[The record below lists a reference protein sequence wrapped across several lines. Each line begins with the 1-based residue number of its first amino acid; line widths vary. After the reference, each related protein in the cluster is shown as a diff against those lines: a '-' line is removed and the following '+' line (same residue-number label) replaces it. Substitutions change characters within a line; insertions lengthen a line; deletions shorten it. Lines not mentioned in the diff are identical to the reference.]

1 MDAVASD
8 YYRAMIMT
16 IRDTHLANL
25 ELLIRRFGSLDKLLD
40 AVVEAGQDPISKK
53 YIQQVQKGWKGKKYR
68 NPRDLGI
75 KVCRRLEKA
84 AGEPEGWMD
93 FPNAPDVSTGSNDSQ
108 ASYLRSSPI
117 KEGVTLDN
125 RPWALGMGGA
135 ATSPFPAPEQ
145 PGPADLSGRPVPG
158 PQPQQPWHFGPPT
171 REKMLHIPVLNIEG
185 SLGTGREAPDHEVV
199 ASQISVSESWL
210 RRNLA
215 FSAPGN
221 LSIIAGVGDSMKPTF
236 SDGDLLL
243 VDRGVS
249 EIRVDAVYVL
259 ELHNRLYIK
268 RLQIRPD
275 GAILMLSDNKAYEP
289 YLIQETD
296 MESVHVR
303 ARVLMAWN
311 ANKL

>member
-1 MDAVASD
+1 MTTEYNHSSMQVKNPGCLFGVNHGYNVSLMENKLYGQRLKEARE
-8 YYRAMIMT
+8 RAGLT
-16 IRDTHLANL
+16 QKDL
-25 ELLIRRFGSLDKLLD
+25 EELIGR
-40 AVVEAGQDPISKK
+40 ACTQENISKLERSK
-53 YIQQVQKGWKGKKYR
+53 TAKGSAYTAAFARACGVRAIWLENGEGPMRDPSFLAPEPQSAAPQQLPESAVTRPPPKHVW
-68 NPRDLGI
+68 NIVAPN
-75 KVCRRLEKA
+75 EKA
-84 AGEPEGWMD
+84 R
-93 FPNAPDVSTGSNDSQ
+93 T
-108 ASYLRSSPI
+108 
-117 KEGVTLDN
+117 
-125 RPWALGMGGA
+125 
-135 ATSPFPAPEQ
+135 
-145 PGPADLSGRPVPG
+145 
-158 PQPQQPWHFGPPT
+158 
-171 REKMLHIPVLNIEG
+171 EKVVHIPVLDVQG
-185 SLGTGREAPDHEVV
+185 SQGDGREVPDHEIV
-199 ASQISVSESWL
+199 ASQISVRESWL

-259 ELHNRLYIK
+259 ELHNKLYIK

-289 YLIQETD
+289 YLIQEAD
-296 MESVHVR
+296 MEFVHVR

>member
-1 MDAVASD
+1 MISGPCPILYPQVNNSSIPQGHLPEGKNGASICAMDIEDV
-8 YYRAMIMT
+8 R
-16 IRDTHLANL
+16 RANL
-25 ELLIRRFGSLDKLLD
+25 KKVLKAKFQTQRLMAEELKCAPNYFSRVLGGTKGIKDLIRQW
-40 AVVEAGQDPISKK
+40 E
-53 YIQQVQKGWKGKKYR
+53 
-68 NPRDLGI
+68 RDLGYD
-75 KVCRRLEKA
+75 VGALDRE
-84 AGEPEGWMD
+84 D
-93 FPNAPDVSTGSNDSQ
+93 FDVAQTKGHRQ
-108 ASYLRSSPI
+108 PISS
-117 KEGVTLDN
+117 
-125 RPWALGMGGA
+125 
-135 ATSPFPAPEQ
+135 FPAPE
-145 PGPADLSGRPVPG
+145 
-158 PQPQQPWHFGPPT
+158 PQSAAPQQLPESAVTRPPPKHVWNIVAPN
-171 REKMLHIPVLNIEG
+171 EKARTEKVVHIPVLDVQG
-185 SLGTGREAPDHEVV
+185 SQGDGREVPDHEMV
-199 ASQISVSESWL
+199 ASQISVRESWL

-259 ELHNRLYIK
+259 ELHNKLYIK

-289 YLIQETD
+289 YLIQEAD